1 MTLANTKPAICFNA
15 ALPWA
20 KRNQPQDRLA
30 LSKSTSK
37 IRTTPLIEE

>member
-1 MTLANTKPAICFNA
+1 MTLANTKPAICFKA

-20 KRNQPQDRLA
+20 KRNQPHDRLA

-37 IRTTPLIEE
+37 TRTTPLIEE